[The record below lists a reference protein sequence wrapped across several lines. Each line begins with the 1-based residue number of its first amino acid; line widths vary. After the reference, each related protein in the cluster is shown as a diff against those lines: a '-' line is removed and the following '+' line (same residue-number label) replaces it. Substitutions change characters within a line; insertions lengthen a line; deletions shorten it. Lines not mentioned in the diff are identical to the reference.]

1 MSIKLGKDTV
11 SLYLKEKNPDGVNLG
26 TITVTPTNKETTY
39 TASSEG
45 YDGFSSVTVVGDANH
60 IPENIKKDVVL
71 FGVLGT
77 YEGSSDSSTGTST
90 NLKKYFA
97 STSSLND
104 TPSLLE
110 FSITAEDLPGVF
122 DLRKYAFADSRI
134 KSFEANSSLLG
145 VPEHGFYYCE
155 NLVKADLSNIS
166 PSAVSGSGILGE
178 HAFSHCS
185 ALTDVTIGK
194 GINTIASLAFGL
206 CESLTEI
213 KYTGTMAEW
222 NAIEK
227 AGIWR
232 GGSNNLTKVIC
243 SDGTVTL

>member
-77 YEGSSDSSTGTST
+77 YEGSGTSSDSSSV
-90 NLKKYFA
+90 KKYFA
-97 STSSLND
+97 STSILNGV
-104 TPSLLE
+104 PLLLK
-110 FSITAEDLPGVF
+110 FSITAGDLPSVV
-122 DLRKYAFADSRI
+122 DLRPYAFAY
-134 KSFEANSSLLG
+134 SFIESFQASSSLLRIRMSSFESCG
-145 VPEHGFYYCE
+145 YLKTV
-155 NLVKADLSNIS
+155 DLTNSNYNS
-166 PSAVSGSGILGE
+166 TFDNSGAIEAS
-178 HAFSHCS
+178 AFSNCS
-185 ALTDVTIGK
+185 NLTDVTIGT
-194 GINTIASLAFGL
+194 GIKMISNLAFGN
-206 CESLTEI
+206 CTSLTEI

-222 NAIEK
+222 DAIIKLENWK
-227 AGIWR
+227 L
-232 GGSNNLTKVIC
+232 GSVNLTQVIC

>member
-77 YEGSSDSSTGTST
+77 YEGSSGSSTGTST

-97 STSSLND
+97 STSVLNGV
-104 TPSLLE
+104 PLLLK
-110 FSITAEDLPGVF
+110 FSITAGDLPGVF
-122 DLRKYAFADSRI
+122 VLRKYAFAHSFI
-134 KSFEANSSLLG
+134 ESFEANSSLLK
-145 VPEHGFYYCE
+145 VPEFGFYYCE

-166 PSAVSGSGILGE
+166 PSAVSGSGLLGAS
-178 HAFSHCS
+178 AFSHCS

-194 GINTIASLAFGL
+194 GINTIASLAFGF

-222 NAIEK
+222 NAITK
-227 AGIWR
+227 ADLWKN
-232 GGSNNLTKVIC
+232 GSTNLTQVIC
-243 SDGTVTL
+243 SDGTITL

>member
-77 YEGSSDSSTGTST
+77 YEGSGTSSDSSSV
-90 NLKKYFA
+90 KKYFA
-97 STSSLND
+97 STSILNGV
-104 TPSLLE
+104 PLLLK
-110 FSITAEDLPGVF
+110 FSITAGDLSGVSV
-122 DLRKYAFADSRI
+122 LRQYAFAYSYI
-134 KSFEANSSLLG
+134 ESFEANSGSLG
-145 VPEHGFYYCE
+145 VPQFCFYYCE
-155 NLVKADLSNIS
+155 NLVKADLTNIS
-166 PSAVSGSGILGE
+166 TSTISGSGLLGAS
-178 HAFSHCS
+178 AFYNCS

-194 GINTIASLAFGL
+194 GINTIASQAFGF

-222 NAIEK
+222 NAITK
-227 AGIWR
+227 ADLWKN
-232 GGSNNLTKVIC
+232 GSTNLTQVIC
-243 SDGTVTL
+243 SDGTITL